1 MSSVRI
7 HPPPIANAKR
17 QRREPSIPA
26 MSNIHGFDFLRS
38 EHTLPSDA
46 TAFDGPAAASG
57 SGSSTIPSSATKY
70 SSAVASPNRP
80 DLEKQ
85 HDVIKFLNAHRSSGC
100 LPPHV
105 IQTSTGVNLN
115 PASPSYEPIVAQ
127 YLSNNRKVR
136 IEEVPDPENP
146 TLILP
151 TYGYQAK
158 FANVV
163 DRTTLLAQI
172 NRCPSGVG
180 VRDLVD
186 SYDGAEADITALVA
200 AGDVL
205 AVANP
210 EDKDRIL
217 FPRGEQ
223 FLVELDGVVGTGTY
237 EQCKEDLGKAMEE
250 SNKIR
255 EQTKEAAAAA
265 AAAADATKNDSAN
278 KAATADGANGSAEA
292 SADTAADTAAA
303 ADTTASAAD
312 TTASAADTTTS
323 PAGATESAAD
333 TTASTAAAA
342 ASTAGATASS
352 TTDTAQSEELRAQ
365 KLAAAISKEKEARHR
380 LDRASHLLSTDIDP
394 RVQIRR
400 GEAINVG
407 GSWFRVSSAVQD
419 GVPLDKQPTRAQAP
433 PSVVMMKDLSRKND
447 ADGYVRPFGEYSS
460 KATRGFCIPLDHPL
474 PDEARENVRRA
485 EAARDRLHKVA
496 GSVKGAG
503 GGSSRVGVT
512 GGASSQLVSSHA
524 VAANPDSS
532 ASAFVSSFKASVG
545 GGGGGGGSGGLAGG
559 RKRPG
564 VGRTGAAGR
573 AGAAGGIPSKTARL
587 GDTSSTGGG
596 DQSDPQKTLAELVQ
610 EAKEAATDPSLM
622 YTHARRHGCTKDVRE
637 MFLAT
642 RDDVPQSEVELYN
655 LMIHHKLIE
664 PGEPMRRPRMKL
676 KNPDLDNDGKPKKR
690 RYYER
695 KNQRM
700 TNTHLIGTEIG
711 AALARAAERQQ
722 QGKSVGDGG
731 M

>member
-1 MSSVRI
+1 
-7 HPPPIANAKR
+7 
-17 QRREPSIPA
+17 

-46 TAFDGPAAASG
+46 TAFDGPGAAPAAAASAAAAASG
-57 SGSSTIPSSATKY
+57 SGSSPAIY
-70 SSAVASPNRP
+70 SSGVARTT
-80 DLEKQ
+80 EHKQ
-85 HDVIKFLNAHRSSGC
+85 FDVIKFLNAHRSSGC

-105 IQTSTGVNLN
+105 IQTSTGVHLN
-115 PASPSYEPIVAQ
+115 PASPSYDSELANS
-127 YLSNNRKVR
+127 LSTNPKIR

-146 TLILP
+146 TLLLP

-172 NRCPSGVG
+172 NRCPNGVRKRDLSDSYVG
-180 VRDLVD
+180 V
-186 SYDGAEADITALVA
+186 EADIDALIT

-210 EDKDRIL
+210 EDRHKVL

-223 FLVELDGVVGTGTY
+223 FLVELDGLVGTGTY
-237 EQCKEDLGKAMEE
+237 EQCREDLRKAEEE

-255 EQTKEAAAAA
+255 QQAKEAAAAA
-265 AAAADATKNDSAN
+265 AAVDAAKNNSAN
-278 KAATADGANGSAEA
+278 TAAAADGANGSADA
-292 SADTAADTAAA
+292 NADTAAAAADSAASAADTTGTASAAADTKASTASTADTTASAA
-303 ADTTASAAD
+303 ADTTASATDKPAP
-312 TTASAADTTTS
+312 AADT
-323 PAGATESAAD
+323 
-333 TTASTAAAA
+333 A
-342 ASTAGATASS
+342 ASIAGATASS
-352 TTDTAQSEELRAQ
+352 KSDTAESEELRAQ
-365 KLAAAISKEKEARHR
+365 KLAAAISQETEARHR
-380 LDRASHLLSTDIDP
+380 LERASHLVSTDIDP

-400 GEAINVG
+400 GEAINIG

-447 ADGYVRPFGEYSS
+447 ADGYVRPFDEYSS

-485 EAARDRLHKVA
+485 EAARDRLQKVA
-496 GSVKGAG
+496 GSVKSAG
-503 GGSSRVGVT
+503 GGGSRVGVT
-512 GGASSQLVSSHA
+512 GGASSQLISSHA
-524 VAANPDSS
+524 SASNPDTS

-545 GGGGGGGSGGLAGG
+545 GGGGRSGGLAGG

-573 AGAAGGIPSKTARL
+573 AGAAGGIPSKAARL
-587 GDTSSTGGG
+587 GDTPSTGGG

-610 EAKEAATDPSLM
+610 EAKEAATDPSLVH
-622 YTHARRHGCTKDVRE
+622 THARRHGCTKDVRE

-642 RDDVPQSEVELYN
+642 RDDVPKSEVELYN
-655 LMIHHKLIE
+655 LMIHHKLID

-711 AALARAAERQQ
+711 AALARATERQQ